1 VAGAEG
7 RLHGKLQFV
16 DNAIDANSGT
26 VKVKALFENKQQ
38 RLWPGAYVNVR
49 FGIETLKNVVVVPQ
63 AAIIQ
68 GVAAKS
74 LYIVQADGRV
84 ALRDVEVLAS
94 AGMQAVVSGLA
105 GGERVVVEGR
115 QNLRPGVP
123 VVEQP
128 RRESVASTAPMPAG
142 AASR

>member
-1 VAGAEG
+1 
-7 RLHGKLQFV
+7 
-16 DNAIDANSGT
+16 
-26 VKVKALFENKQQ
+26 
-38 RLWPGAYVNVR
+38 VR
-49 FGIETLKNVVVVPQ
+49 FGIETLKNAVVVPQ

-74 LYIVQADGRV
+74 LYIVQADGRA

-94 AGMQAVVSGLA
+94 AGTQAVVSGLA

-123 VVEQP
+123 VLEQP
-128 RRESVASTAPMPAG
+128 RRESVASTAPTPAG